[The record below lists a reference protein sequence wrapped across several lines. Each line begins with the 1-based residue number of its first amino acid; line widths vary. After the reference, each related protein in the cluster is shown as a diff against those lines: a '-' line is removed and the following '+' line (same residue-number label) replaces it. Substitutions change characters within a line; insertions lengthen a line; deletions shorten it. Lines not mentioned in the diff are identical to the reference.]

1 MDERAEIW
9 IARDPETQAESKPV
23 SLRKL
28 RKGAQIGRL
37 KPTVLVK
44 RVDASEWIT
53 LERFLTDV
61 AMLAAKTE
69 IIEVEPDATGEI
81 EGPAPPK
88 KSEPPKVVVA
98 KSEPPPPDVVVPK
111 AAPLPVIDGQ
121 HSPHAKTIP
130 PAPRPLG
137 PDDSQQSVTAQWFM
151 EPPPEPEDEEPF
163 FPPQESLLDVRFE
176 RVMSFRLVR
185 LAYVLML
192 ATLAGAVLVSL
203 VRAVAAFTSG
213 DRTEIATSL
222 ALVPVVVLACAMVGA
237 FGRMAL
243 EVLLALF
250 RIADTLSAIRK
261 TTR

>member
-9 IARDPETQAESKPV
+9 IARDPDTQAESKPV

-28 RKGAQIGRL
+28 RKGVQIGRL
-37 KPTVLVK
+37 KPTVMVK

-53 LERFLTDV
+53 LERFLADL
-61 AMLAAKTE
+61 AMLSAKTAE
-69 IIEVEPDATGEI
+69 IVEVEPDASGEN
-81 EGPAPPK
+81 EATT
-88 KSEPPKVVVA
+88 EPPKVVVA
-98 KSEPPPPDVVVPK
+98 KSEPPPNVVVPK
-111 AAPLPVIDGQ
+111 AAPLPVIQGE
-121 HSPHAKTIP
+121 HSPSAKTVP
-130 PAPRPLG
+130 PAARALG

-185 LAYVLML
+185 LTYVLML

-203 VRAVAAFTSG
+203 VRVVAALSSG
-213 DRTEIATSL
+213 DRTQIATSL

>member
-9 IARDPETQAESKPV
+9 IARDPDTQAESKPV

-28 RKGAQIGRL
+28 RKGARIGRL
-37 KPTVLVK
+37 KPTFLVK

-61 AMLAAKTE
+61 ALLAAKSTDIAE
-69 IIEVEPDATGEI
+69 IEPDATGEI
-81 EGPAPPK
+81 DVMPA
-88 KSEPPKVVVA
+88 
-98 KSEPPPPDVVVPK
+98 DVVVPK
-111 AAPLPVIDGQ
+111 AAPLPVIEDA
-121 HSPHAKTIP
+121 SRRAKTLP
-130 PAPRPLG
+130 PASRALGG
-137 PDDSQQSVTAQWFM
+137 PDESQQSVTAQWFM
-151 EPPPEPEDEEPF
+151 DPPPEPEDEEPF
-163 FPPQESLLDVRFE
+163 FPPQESLLDLRFE

-185 LAYVLML
+185 LTYVLMIAAL
-192 ATLAGAVLVSL
+192 MGGVLVSL
-203 VRAVAAFTSG
+203 VRAIAALSGG
-213 DRTEIATSL
+213 DRTQIATAI
-222 ALVPVVVLACAMVGA
+222 ALVPVVVLACAMIGA

>member
-1 MDERAEIW
+1 MDDRAEIW
-9 IARDPETQAESKPV
+9 IARDPETQVESKPV

-28 RKGAQIGRL
+28 RKGVRIGRL
-37 KPTVLVK
+37 KPTFLVK

-53 LERFLTDV
+53 LERFLAD
-61 AMLAAKTE
+61 AALL
-69 IIEVEPDATGEI
+69 VEPDMTGEI
-81 EGPAPPK
+81 EVIMPVAPARV
-88 KSEPPKVVVA
+88 SDPPKVVVA
-98 KSEPPPPDVVVPK
+98 KSEPPPADVVVPK
-111 AAPLPVIDGQ
+111 APPLPVIEDP
-121 HSPHAKTIP
+121 SRRAKTVP
-130 PAPRPLG
+130 PAARALGG

-176 RVMSFRLVR
+176 RVLSFRLVR
-185 LAYVLML
+185 LTYVLML
-192 ATLAGAVLVSL
+192 AALAGGVLVSL
-203 VRAVAAFTSG
+203 VRAIAALTSG
-213 DRTEIATSL
+213 DRTQIATAV
-222 ALVPVVVLACAMVGA
+222 ALVPVVVLACAMIGA

>member
-28 RKGAQIGRL
+28 RKGARIGRL

-53 LERFLTDV
+53 LERFLADV
-61 AMLAAKTE
+61 AILE
-69 IIEVEPDATGEI
+69 IEIEPDATGELD
-81 EGPAPPK
+81 APN
-88 KSEPPKVVVA
+88 VVV
-98 KSEPPPPDVVVPK
+98 KSEPPPPDVAIPK
-111 AAPLPVIDGQ
+111 AAPLPVIDDP
-121 HSPHAKTIP
+121 SRRARTLP
-130 PAPRPLG
+130 PAGRALG
-137 PDDSQQSVTAQWFM
+137 ADDSQKSVTAQWFL

-185 LAYVLML
+185 LTYVLML
-192 ATLAGAVLVSL
+192 AALAGGVLVSL
-203 VRAVAAFTSG
+203 VRVIAALTSG
-213 DRTEIATSL
+213 DRTQIATAI

>member
-9 IARDPETQAESKPV
+9 IARDPDTQAESKPV

-37 KPTVLVK
+37 KPTFLVK
-44 RVDASEWIT
+44 RVDASAWIT

-61 AMLAAKTE
+61 AMLD
-69 IIEVEPDATGEI
+69 DA
-81 EGPAPPK
+81 PN
-88 KSEPPKVVVA
+88 VVV

-111 AAPLPVIDGQ
+111 AAPLPVIDDA
-121 HSPHAKTIP
+121 SRRAKTMP
-130 PAPRPLG
+130 PAARALGG
-137 PDDSQQSVTAQWFM
+137 PDDSQRSVTAQWFM

-185 LAYVLML
+185 LTYVLML
-192 ATLAGAVLVSL
+192 ATLAGGVLVSL
-203 VRAVAAFTSG
+203 VRAIAALTSG
-213 DRTEIATSL
+213 DRTQIATAI
-222 ALVPVVVLACAMVGA
+222 ALVPVVVLACAMIGA

>member
-9 IARDPETQAESKPV
+9 IARDPDTQAESKPV

-37 KPTVLVK
+37 KPTFLVK

-61 AMLAAKTE
+61 AMLD
-69 IIEVEPDATGEI
+69 DA
-81 EGPAPPK
+81 PN
-88 KSEPPKVVVA
+88 VVVR
-98 KSEPPPPDVVVPK
+98 SEPPPPDVVVPK
-111 AAPLPVIDGQ
+111 AAPLPVIEDV
-121 HSPHAKTIP
+121 SRRAKTMP
-130 PAPRPLG
+130 PAARALGG
-137 PDDSQQSVTAQWFM
+137 PDDSQRSVTAQWFM

-185 LAYVLML
+185 LTYVLML
-192 ATLAGAVLVSL
+192 ATLAGGVLVSL
-203 VRAVAAFTSG
+203 VRAIAALTSG
-213 DRTEIATSL
+213 DRTQIATAI
-222 ALVPVVVLACAMVGA
+222 ALVPVVVLACAMIGA

>member
-9 IARDPETQAESKPV
+9 IARDPDTQAESKPV

-28 RKGAQIGRL
+28 RKGARIGRL
-37 KPTVLVK
+37 KPTFLVK

-53 LERFLTDV
+53 LERFL
-61 AMLAAKTE
+61 A
-69 IIEVEPDATGEI
+69 EVGEI
-81 EGPAPPK
+81 E
-88 KSEPPKVVVA
+88 SVVVA
-98 KSEPPPPDVVVPK
+98 KSEPPPDVVVPK
-111 AAPLPVIDGQ
+111 PAPLPAIDDA
-121 HSPHAKTIP
+121 SRRAKTLP
-130 PAPRPLG
+130 PASRALG

-185 LAYVLML
+185 LTYVLML
-192 ATLAGAVLVSL
+192 AALAGGVLVSL
-203 VRAVAAFTSG
+203 VRAIAALTSG
-213 DRTEIATSL
+213 DRTQIATSI
-222 ALVPVVVLACAMVGA
+222 ALVPVVVLACAMIGA

>member
-9 IARDPETQAESKPV
+9 IASDPDTQIESKPV

-28 RKGAQIGRL
+28 RKGLQIGRL
-37 KPTVLVK
+37 KPTFLVK

-53 LERFLTDV
+53 LERFLTD
-61 AMLAAKTE
+61 AA
-69 IIEVEPDATGEI
+69 IPLGES
-81 EGPAPPK
+81 EGRR
-88 KSEPPKVVVA
+88 SSSRCRVGRRERRV
-98 KSEPPPPDVVVPK
+98 SLSRRSRSRRRTSSSPK
-111 AAPLPVIDGQ
+111 AAPLPVIGE
-121 HSPHAKTIP
+121 HTPHAKTVP
-130 PAPRPLG
+130 PAARALG

-192 ATLAGAVLVSL
+192 ATLAGGVLVSL
-203 VRAVAAFTSG
+203 VRAIAALSGG
-213 DRTEIATSL
+213 DRTQIATSL
-222 ALVPVVVLACAMVGA
+222 ALVPVVVLACAMIGA

>member
-9 IARDPETQAESKPV
+9 IARDPDTQAESKPV

-28 RKGAQIGRL
+28 RKGARIGRL
-37 KPTVLVK
+37 KPTFLVK

-53 LERFLTDV
+53 LEQFLTDV
-61 AMLAAKTE
+61 AILAAKTE
-69 IIEVEPDATGEI
+69 ITEIEPDATGEI
-81 EGPAPPK
+81 EVPPPK
-88 KSEPPKVVVA
+88 TSEPPKVVVA
-98 KSEPPPPDVVVPK
+98 KSEPAPALVIPK
-111 AAPLPVIDGQ
+111 AAPLPVIEEDA
-121 HSPHAKTIP
+121 SRRAKTVP
-130 PAPRPLG
+130 PARVLG
-137 PDDSQQSVTAQWFM
+137 LDDSQQSVTAQWFM

-176 RVMSFRLVR
+176 RVLSFRLVR
-185 LAYVLML
+185 LTYVLML
-192 ATLAGAVLVSL
+192 AALAGGVIVSL
-203 VRAVAAFTSG
+203 VRAIAALTSG
-213 DRTEIATSL
+213 DRTQIATSV
-222 ALVPVVVLACAMVGA
+222 ALVPVVVLACAMIGA